1 MSRCAPDCD
10 CNTIPPTITHPDGRS
25 TRLQPA
31 AGEGVAA
38 CFGIAGAELLVD
50 DGATATLAISITNYS
65 WLRPRVLRV
74 AAVDPAS
81 GTNYAA
87 AVTVNSVTGVGRSAI
102 GSATGVNGGAI
113 DSYAERGLYFGRNI
127 PALTSANT
135 ITVSVTNN
143 AAVPLRIA
151 AFVEGEALQ

>member
-1 MSRCAPDCD
+1 
-10 CNTIPPTITHPDGRS
+10 
-25 TRLQPA
+25 
-31 AGEGVAA
+31 
-38 CFGIAGAELLVD
+38 
-50 DGATATLAISITNYS
+50 
-65 WLRPRVLRV
+65 
-74 AAVDPAS
+74 
-81 GTNYAA
+81 
-87 AVTVNSVTGVGRSAI
+87 VTVNSVTGVGRSAI

>member
-1 MSRCAPDCD
+1 M
-10 CNTIPPTITHPDGRS
+10 PPVVTHPDGRT

-38 CFGIAGAELLVD
+38 CFGIAGAELLVAAA
-50 DGATATLAISITNYS
+50 GTATLSISISNYS

-74 AAVDPAS
+74 AAVDPAT
-81 GTNYAA
+81 GQNFAA

-102 GSATGVNGGAI
+102 GSAAGVNGGAI

-143 AAVPLRIA
+143 AAVALRIA